1 MGPLVENCAEL
12 LGSWYGHGHAEDVL
26 PIKKALDAEFAGKAE
41 LIYTEGCDF
50 DGNDTSKFSEAL
62 AVARKADVILLC
74 MGERKSGVAK
84 THRVPS

>member
-1 MGPLVENCAEL
+1 MVWTWTCRRCPP
-12 LGSWYGHGHAEDVL
+12 HQ
-26 PIKKALDAEFAGKAE
+26 KALDAEFAGKAE

-74 MGERKSGVAK
+74 MGEKKSGVAK